1 MSRPAPVTV
10 SNVEIELPGR
20 IVYAIDHLS
29 EGRRRWAFTRNG
41 EVMAVYLTRS
51 RAEREAQACADAW
64 NTTGEETPM
73 VLLYQALA
81 RQGRTLGT
89 GSIPASVFTT
99 KYR

>member
-10 SNVEIELPGR
+10 SNVEIDLPGR
-20 IVYAIDHLS
+20 ITYAIDHLT

-41 EVMAVYLTRS
+41 EVLAVYLTRA

-64 NTTGEETPM
+64 NTTGLETPM

-81 RQGRTLGT
+81 AQGRTLGM
-89 GSIPASVFTT
+89 GVVPASVFTT